1 MCSLLD
7 KTWFRVLVAAI
18 LVSLLIFLLAKIDF
32 IFDPLWSTIGAVAV
46 PFIGAGIL
54 YYVTRPLMYF
64 LEKYKVP
71 RLLAI
76 LAVYLVLILTGY
88 IITQFIAPIAQQQF
102 SRLIDNLPKMMDSV
116 QQFIVYWQNN
126 QSLLPAQISEAIK
139 PENIMNNVEKYSESV
154 TTALINFLSYLVSF
168 VFALVL
174 VPFFLFF
181 LLKDGEKL
189 VPFIRQYLN
198 KRVGDSFAR
207 LAQSVDHT
215 LQAFIQGQLLVSF
228 FVGVLLLIGYL
239 IIRLDY
245 ALTLA
250 LFAMLTNVIPFIG
263 PFLAVIPAMLVAL
276 FQDPIMA
283 VWVAVIMLIA
293 QQIEGNLISPNV
305 MGKALSIHPLT
316 IITLILAAGSI
327 AGFLGIL
334 FAIPVYSVV
343 KTIIH
348 HLYQEWMESRE
359 KKITDID

>member
-1 MCSLLD
+1 MLD
-7 KTWFRVLVAAI
+7 KAWFRVLVAAI

-32 IFDPLWSTIGAVAV
+32 IFDPLLSTIGAVAV

-54 YYVTRPLMYF
+54 YYVTRPLMYL

-102 SRLIDNLPKMMDSV
+102 SRLIDNLPKMLDSV

-168 VFALVL
+168 IFALVL

-198 KRVGDSFAR
+198 KRVGESFAR
-207 LAQSVDHT
+207 LAKSVDHT

-239 IIRLDY
+239 IIHLDY

-276 FQDPIMA
+276 FQDPILA

-348 HLYQEWMESRE
+348 HLYEEWMASRE